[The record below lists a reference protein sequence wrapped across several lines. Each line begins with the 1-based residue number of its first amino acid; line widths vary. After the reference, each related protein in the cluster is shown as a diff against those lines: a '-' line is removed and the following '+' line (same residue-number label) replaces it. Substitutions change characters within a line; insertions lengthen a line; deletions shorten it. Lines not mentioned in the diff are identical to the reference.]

1 MQFQIEVLSVQ
12 ATNKPTKNGSY
23 MQLDVAYKRLDTG
36 KVEGKKVMSF
46 ASKDA
51 YVALQHAVTGNHY
64 MVTTEKIGEY
74 WQWTAVERVQVEQ
87 QTSAVSSGYS
97 TPAKSVGNASP
108 KSTYETPE
116 ERAKKQVYIIRQ
128 SSLSTAVDTL
138 AVGVSKGSLNP
149 DDVLALAQRY
159 VDFVF
164 DNNTKVPS
172 MDIGDMDDDIPL

>member
-12 ATNKPTKNGSY
+12 SSTKPTKSGSY
-23 MQLDVAYKRLDTG
+23 VQLDVAYKRLDTG

-51 YVALQHAVTGNHY
+51 YAALQHATTGNHY
-64 MVTTEKIGEY
+64 QITTEKVGEY
-74 WQWTAVERVQVEQ
+74 WQWIAVERVSNDARVP
-87 QTSAVSSGYS
+87 SSDAV
-97 TPAKSVGNASP
+97 PAKSVGNASP

>member
-1 MQFQIEVLSVQ
+1 MQFTIEVLSVQ

-74 WQWTAVERVQVEQ
+74 WQWTAVERVSNDARVP
-87 QTSAVSSGYS
+87 SSDAV
-97 TPAKSVGNASP
+97 PAKSVGNASP

-116 ERAKKQVYIIRQ
+116 ERAKRQVLIVRQ
-128 SSLSTAVDTL
+128 SSLANAIDTL
-138 AVGVSKGSLNP
+138 SINP
-149 DDVLALAQRY
+149 GKDKLLIDDVLELAQQY